1 MRFRRGLSL
10 ATVLMVMGLGLSG
23 LFLNNLNLMQASNNG
38 EIAQREAESGSGFTP
53 ERRP

>member
-1 MRFRRGLSL
+1 
-10 ATVLMVMGLGLSG
+10 MVVGLSG

-38 EIAQREAESGSGFTP
+38 EIAQREAESGLTEVTP